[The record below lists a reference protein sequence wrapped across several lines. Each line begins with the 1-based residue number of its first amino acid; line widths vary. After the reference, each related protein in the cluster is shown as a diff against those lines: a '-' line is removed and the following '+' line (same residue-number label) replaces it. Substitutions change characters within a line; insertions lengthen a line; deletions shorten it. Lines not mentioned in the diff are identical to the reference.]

1 MPKRTD
7 IKRILVIGSGPIVIG
22 QACEFDYSGAQACKV
37 LKEDGYEVV
46 LLNSNPATIMT
57 DPGLADRTYVEP
69 ITPEFLEKVIVRE
82 HPDALL
88 PTLGGQTGLN
98 AAVDLA
104 KAGVL
109 DKYDVEMI
117 GCDLAAIERGED
129 RKLFN
134 EAMAE
139 IGLEVARSG
148 YAYSVEDALAIV
160 ERVGYPCVLRPSF
173 TLGGAGGGIAHTEEE
188 LISIV
193 SQGIELSPAH
203 EVLVEESIEG
213 WKEYEME
220 VMRDHAGNG
229 IIVCSIENL
238 DPMGV
243 HTGDSITVA
252 PAQTLSD
259 LEYQRM
265 RVASLA
271 ILEKVGV
278 ETGGSNVQ
286 FAVNP
291 KNGRLIVIEMNPR
304 VSRSSALASKA
315 TGFPIAK
322 FAAQLA
328 VGYTLDEITNDIT
341 KATPACFEPTIDYCV
356 VKVPRFAFEKFKGT
370 DTTLTTR
377 MKAVGEIM
385 SIGRTFEE
393 AFGKAMRSLEDGHV
407 GLSAGGKEGASEL
420 NYDELTQAIAT
431 PTENRIFYVVEAFRR
446 GWTVERVHDI
456 CKIDSWYLNRIND
469 MVQVQEAV
477 RGMRVEDIDADAM
490 RLLKQYGTSDA
501 EIAYLTGSDE
511 RFVRAYRKGLGVVP
525 SMKTVDTCA
534 AEFASATEYHYK
546 TYENLMRA
554 DACSR
559 KTVAADEVT
568 PCDKPKAMILGAG
581 PNRIG
586 QGIEFDYCCVHASYA
601 LASRGFETI
610 MVNCNPETVSTDYD
624 TSDRLYFEPLTY
636 EDVMDVIDVE
646 RPDGVVVTLGGQTPL
661 KLARMLEDS
670 GVNIMGTKPDSID
683 FAEDR
688 ERFAALLD
696 RLQIMYPPAGQAT
709 SFEEAEAVAA
719 RIGYPLLV
727 RPSYVLGGRGMMIAY
742 DSEHLRT
749 YMAEATRI
757 SPDYPVYLDRFL
769 EGAIESDV
777 DALCDG
783 EEVYIGVVLE
793 HIEEAGI
800 HSGDSATCIP
810 PFSFSDSLVERLRET
825 TRRIALALGVRGLVN
840 VQYAI
845 KGETIYVIEAN
856 PRASRTVPFISKAT
870 GVPLAKCAARIM
882 AGEKI
887 ADLHLPR
894 DSRRLDWFCMK
905 EAVMPWGRFPGAEVI
920 LGPEMKSTGE
930 VMGIAKSYPEAYA
943 KTQLAI
949 DYDMPNPSKGK
960 VFISVCDRDK
970 RHILSVARILRYLG
984 FDIVSTEGTAR
995 VLRGGNVTCETV
1007 NKIGGAH
1014 PNIGD
1019 MIADGEI
1026 SLIINTP
1033 YGPGSRGDG
1042 YLLRTEAVRRGVT
1055 CVTALSGANA
1065 YVSAIEAV
1073 REERAG
1079 VGSNNEVGMSAI
1091 ALQDL
1096 PQYNV

>member
-46 LLNSNPATIMT
+46 LVNSNPATIMT

-69 ITPEFLEKVIVRE
+69 ITAEFIERVIERE
-82 HPDALL
+82 RPDALL

-98 AAVDLA
+98 AAVELA
-104 KAGVL
+104 RAGVL
-109 DKYDVEMI
+109 EKYGVEMI
-117 GCDLAAIERGED
+117 GCDLDAIERGED

-148 YAYSVEDALAIV
+148 YAYSVEDALNIV
-160 ERVGYPCVLRPSF
+160 ETTGYPCVLRPSF
-173 TLGGAGGGIAHTEEE
+173 TMGGAGGGIAHDDAE
-188 LISIV
+188 LIEIV
-193 SQGIELSPAH
+193 TQGLELSPAG

-220 VMRDHAGNG
+220 VMRDRAGNG

-271 ILEKVGV
+271 ILEKIGV

-291 KNGRLIVIEMNPR
+291 QNGRLIVIEMNPR

-322 FAAQLA
+322 AAARLA
-328 VGYTLDEITNDIT
+328 VGYTLDEIVNDIT
-341 KATPACFEPTIDYCV
+341 RATPACFEPSIDYCV
-356 VKVPRFAFEKFKGT
+356 VKAPRFAFEKFKGT

-377 MKAVGEIM
+377 MKAVGEVM
-385 SIGRTFEE
+385 AIGRTFEE
-393 AFGKAMRSLEDGHV
+393 AMGKAMRSLEDGHR
-407 GLSAGGKEGASEL
+407 GLGADAKAAALESIADE
-420 NYDELTQAIAT
+420 ELTQNVSRAT
-431 PTENRIFYVVEAFRR
+431 EQRIFYLAEALRR
-446 GWTVERVHDI
+446 GWSVERLHELTRIDPWFLSRLHDMI
-456 CKIDSWYLNRIND
+456 A
-469 MVQVQEAV
+469 VQEAV
-477 RGMRVEDIDADAM
+477 RGLRVEDIDADAM

-501 EIAYLTGSDE
+501 QIAYLTGSDE

-534 AEFASATEYHYK
+534 AEFESATEYHYK
-546 TYENLMRA
+546 TYENLMREA
-554 DACSR
+554 PNVR
-559 KTVAADEVT
+559 RGVASDEVRA
-568 PCDKPKAMILGAG
+568 CDKPKVMILGAG

-586 QGIEFDYCCVHASYA
+586 QGIEFDYCCVHACYE
-601 LASRGFETI
+601 LAERGYETI

-624 TSDRLYFEPLTY
+624 TSDRLYFEPVTY
-636 EDVMDVIDVE
+636 EDVMDIVDAE
-646 RPDGVVVTLGGQTPL
+646 RPAGVITTLGGQTPVNL
-661 KLARMLEDS
+661 TRALAES
-670 GVNIMGTKPDSID
+670 GVTIMGTQPDAID

-688 ERFAALLD
+688 ERFSALLD
-696 RLQIMYPPAGQAT
+696 RLGVMYPPAGMAT

-742 DSEHLRT
+742 DAEHLRE
-749 YMAEATRI
+749 YMAEATRV
-757 SPDYPVYLDRFL
+757 SPDHPIYLDRFL
-769 EGAIESDV
+769 EGAYESDV

-783 EEVYIGVVLE
+783 EEVYIGGILE

-810 PFSFSDSLVERLRET
+810 PFSFSDSLMARLRET
-825 TRRIALALGVRGLVN
+825 TRKIALALGVRGLVN

-845 KGETIYVIEAN
+845 KGETVYVIEAN

-870 GVPLAKCAARIM
+870 GVPLARCAARIM
-882 AGEKI
+882 AGANI
-887 ADLHLPR
+887 AELGLPS
-894 DSRRLDWFCMK
+894 DERRLDYFCMK

-949 DYDMPNPSKGK
+949 DYELPTPENGR

-970 RHILSVARILRYLG
+970 RHILGLARILRHLG
-984 FDIVSTEGTAR
+984 FELLSTEGTAR
-995 VLRGGNVTCETV
+995 VLRGGNVPCEV
-1007 NKIGGAH
+1007 VGKISASDDSDEPG
-1014 PNIGD
+1014 ILD
-1019 MIADGEI
+1019 MIADGQI
-1026 SLIINTP
+1026 AFIINTP

-1042 YLLRTEAVRRGVT
+1042 YRLRTEAVRRGVT
-1055 CVTALSGANA
+1055 CVTALAAANA
-1065 YVSAIEAV
+1065 YVSALEARSFGDSLDV
-1073 REERAG
+1073 
-1079 VGSNNEVGMSAI
+1079 V

-1096 PQYNV
+1096 